1 MAEDI
6 QDIDMVE
13 TRVCLVGPDVQG
25 NQALSK
31 ALQKLNLIVV
41 KSSTGEE
48 FMTDSDDYDTVFVL
62 AEFEGP
68 GFEALH
74 KSNLRSRV
82 LGPSAVVHCA
92 EMGEV
97 LPSVQR
103 PLYCTSMKDLILC
116 FTGFRQ
122 KEKLSR
128 LVDLVHFMGGSIRK
142 DFSTKVTHLVANSTS
157 GDKYRVAVSL
167 GTPIMTEE
175 WVHQSWQRRHTPAA
189 LGTDEEMLK
198 YKMQP
203 FFCCMLSFHGF
214 SEEETEQMKELTKM
228 QGGTCT
234 PVGDTSSTHLVIDDS
249 QVKDF
254 PQHVDASKVYV
265 VKQEWFW
272 ASIQIEARADEMIY
286 QFKRMETP
294 ARDLKPPIGRTPTSR
309 GRKRPR
315 LKETTALLAQDSDN
329 DSPLL
334 PARKRRSGAGP
345 GGNDAKA
352 MLSMSGS
359 FLDYTETPEHIL
371 DDDDLGLDDSPLPTP
386 VPPTPQKPL
395 SARHQ
400 RVMELTQTEKNYV
413 NILQTIVRVFK
424 EPLEN
429 KDQLGGLPLAAEEVK
444 TIFGSI
450 PEILDVHTKL
460 RDSLSQLVADWSEE
474 KSIGDIIC
482 KYKPLLL
489 KAYPKFVNFFEMSK
503 ETLQKCM
510 RTQPRFHAF
519 LKIQQSKPECCRET
533 LGDLLIRPVQRLPSI
548 ILLLTDILK
557 KTDKSN
563 PDHLAMEHAIAA
575 IKDVLDHINED
586 KRRTEGQVQMFDV
599 VNEVEGC
606 PADVLSSHRQFIGRV
621 DVLELGGE
629 HELCGKGEYLTL
641 FLMSDLLEVSK
652 KRHSMMADVKSVFKS
667 PGLLKAPAG
676 PLKHVELFNLAHI
689 KRVVDIRDTEECKN
703 AFGLVYQAP
712 GTGSDE
718 VCLYMFT
725 LLGSETTK
733 KAWLKSLCRHMANTT
748 CKADAENFLHSV
760 NPEDVE
766 LDSSAIVNTVGFNR
780 IARGFSKK
788 AKRVTRQFSFSKTP
802 RRMINRAVSMVMSP
816 ARGGMQMQRE
826 GAETPLGD
834 LQGARNMASSI
845 DLQGSYNRRV
855 HTIGA
860 RLAGDNKIVRA
871 HDRLWRRS
879 PVLTGVA
886 RRKSGQHVPMSPMGT
901 LVTPKKTK
909 SVSLGHSAS
918 KRL

>member
-6 QDIDMVE
+6 QDMDMVE

-25 NQALSK
+25 NQALTK
-31 ALQKLNLIVV
+31 ALQKLNLPVV

-48 FMTDSDDYDTVFVL
+48 YMTDSDDYDTVFVL

-74 KSNLRSRV
+74 KSDLRSRV
-82 LGPSAVVHCA
+82 LGPSAVVRYA
-92 EMGEV
+92 EMGDG

-122 KEKLSR
+122 KEQLSR

-175 WVHQSWQRRHTPAA
+175 WVHQSWQRRHSPAA
-189 LGTDEEMLK
+189 LSTDEEMLK

-214 SEEETEQMKELTKM
+214 SQEDTEQMKELTKM

-234 PVGDTSSTHLVIDDS
+234 PVGDPSSTHLVIDDS

-294 ARDLKPPIGRTPTSR
+294 ARDLKPPLGRTPTSR

-345 GGNDAKA
+345 GGSDAKA
-352 MLSMSGS
+352 MMSMSGS
-359 FLDYTETPEHIL
+359 FLDYTETPERMI
-371 DDDDLGLDDSPLPTP
+371 DDDDLGLDDSPAPTP

-400 RVMELTQTEKNYV
+400 RVLELTQTEKNYV

-460 RDSLSQLVADWSEE
+460 RDSLTQLVADWSED
-474 KSIGDIIC
+474 KSVGDIIC
-482 KYKPLLL
+482 KYVKTVVAEGLPQVCQL
-489 KAYPKFVNFFEMSK
+489 FEMSK

-533 LGDLLIRPVQRLPSI
+533 LADLLIRPVQRLPSI

-557 KTDKSN
+557 KTDKSS

-575 IKDVLDHINED
+575 IKEVLDHINED

-667 PGLLKAPAG
+667 PGLLKAPTG

-712 GTGSDE
+712 GTSSEE

-725 LLGSETTK
+725 LLGEETTK

-766 LDSSAIVNTVGFNR
+766 LDRSAILNTVGFNKL
-780 IARGFSKK
+780 ARGFSKK

-816 ARGGMQMQRE
+816 ARGGMPMQRE
-826 GAETPLGD
+826 GSETPLGD
-834 LQGARNMASSI
+834 LQGARMASSI
-845 DLQGSYNRRV
+845 DLQ
-855 HTIGA
+855 HA
-860 RLAGDNKIVRA
+860 
-871 HDRLWRRS
+871 
-879 PVLTGVA
+879 
-886 RRKSGQHVPMSPMGT
+886 PMSPMGT
-901 LVTPKKTK
+901 LVTPNKKTK